1 MSNAECERATHI
13 RANCPAGAV
22 GFRLWDI
29 SGTPTRYPKATAHGR
44 GYYAISPEVVEFPV
58 GFPSGSYQLQFIDG
72 TGQSIPQRRQILVSV
87 GESVGNDAAGDE
99 EGRRTARVQRSD
111 DATSEHYQRKAQELA
126 LRRQRLAIA
135 KVATKTGEI
144 SEYHSHWSSMFDDT
158 LDRFRKFDEY
168 SAHYHEAQLQRT
180 MQLHDDLARLPPP
193 PPPQQDWAG
202 LLKAG
207 IEGIRDLAVTV
218 LTAREQAQ
226 PVERVKVTDDVAQAV
241 LARLH
246 EAVVSSVTATAPVAA
261 PLAVLIPAAAAP
273 IPVVTAAPIPVV
285 ATAPIPVVAL
295 ASIPIVA
302 VAPIPVVAT
311 ASTPVAAV
319 LPVPVVSASPI
330 PIAAVAPIPVA
341 AAAPIP
347 IATAT
352 PIPDVPALR
361 ADFPLND
368 NDRASSQIAASPPQ
382 APTHA
387 AYRAA
392 WLGMKRLIASLT
404 DMDIIHMVVN
414 PAMMVAVIS
423 TVAALAPQRPDIRQQ
438 APSVQVGSD

>member
-111 DATSEHYQRKAQELA
+111 DVTSADYQRKAQELE

-246 EAVVSSVTATAPVAA
+246 EAVVSSLTATAPVAA

-273 IPVVTAAPIPVV
+273 IPVVAA
-285 ATAPIPVVAL
+285 

-311 ASTPVAAV
+311 ASTSVAAV
-319 LPVPVVSASPI
+319 SPVPVVSASPI
-330 PIAAVAPIPVA
+330 PIAAAAPIPIAAAAPIPVA
-341 AAAPIP
+341 A
-347 IATAT
+347 AT

-361 ADFPLND
+361 ADSLLND

>member
-1 MSNAECERATHI
+1 M
-13 RANCPAGAV
+13 

-29 SGTPTRYPKATAHGR
+29 SGTPTLYPKATAHGR
-44 GYYAISPEVVEFPV
+44 EYYAISSEVVEFPV

-72 TGQSIPQRRQILVSV
+72 KGQSIPQRRQILVSV

-111 DATSEHYQRKAQELA
+111 DATSEHYQRKAQELE

-144 SEYHSHWSSMFDDT
+144 SEYHSHWSNMFDDT
-158 LDRFRKFDEY
+158 LERFRKFDEY

-202 LLKAG
+202 LMKAG
-207 IEGIRDLAVTV
+207 IEGIRDLAVSV

-246 EAVVSSVTATAPVAA
+246 EAAISSVTATAPVPA

-273 IPVVTAAPIPVV
+273 IPVVAAAPIPVV
-285 ATAPIPVVAL
+285 AAAPIPVVA
-295 ASIPIVA
+295 AAPIPVVAAAPIPIVA

-330 PIAAVAPIPVA
+330 PIAAAAPIPVA

-347 IATAT
+347 VAAAT
-352 PIPDVPALR
+352 PIPDVPTLR
-361 ADFPLND
+361 ADAPLND

>member
-1 MSNAECERATHI
+1 M
-13 RANCPAGAV
+13 

-44 GYYAISPEVVEFPV
+44 EYYAISPEVVEFPV

-72 TGQSIPQRRQILVSV
+72 KGQSIPQRRQILVSV
-87 GESVGNDAAGDE
+87 GESVGNDAEGDE
-99 EGRRTARVQRSD
+99 KGRRTARVQRSD
-111 DATSEHYQRKAQELA
+111 DATSEHYQRKVQELE
-126 LRRQRLAIA
+126 LRRERLGIA

-180 MQLHDDLARLPPP
+180 MQLRDDLARLPPP

-246 EAVVSSVTATAPVAA
+246 EAVVSSLTATAPVAA

-273 IPVVTAAPIPVV
+273 IPVVEAAPMPVV
-285 ATAPIPVVAL
+285 AA

-330 PIAAVAPIPVA
+330 PIAAVAPIPI
-341 AAAPIP
+341 AAAPPIP
-347 IATAT
+347 VAAAT

-361 ADFPLND
+361 ADSPLND

>member
-1 MSNAECERATHI
+1 M
-13 RANCPAGAV
+13 

-29 SGTPTRYPKATAHGR
+29 SGTPTLYPKATAHGR
-44 GYYAISPEVVEFPV
+44 EYYAISPEVVEFPV

-72 TGQSIPQRRQILVSV
+72 KGQSIPQRREILVSV

-246 EAVVSSVTATAPVAA
+246 EAVVSSVTVTAPVAA
-261 PLAVLIPAAAAP
+261 PLAMLIPAAAAP
-273 IPVVTAAPIPVV
+273 IPVVAAAPIPLVVTAPISIGAVAPVPVVAVVPTPVAAVSPVPIATAAPIPVAAASPVSV
-285 ATAPIPVVAL
+285 AAAAPIPVA
-295 ASIPIVA
+295 AA
-302 VAPIPVVAT
+302 APIP
-311 ASTPVAAV
+311 
-319 LPVPVVSASPI
+319 I
-330 PIAAVAPIPVA
+330 GAVAPIPVA

-347 IATAT
+347 VAAAT

-361 ADFPLND
+361 ADSPLND

>member
-1 MSNAECERATHI
+1 M
-13 RANCPAGAV
+13 

-72 TGQSIPQRRQILVSV
+72 KGQSIPQRRQILVSV

-111 DATSEHYQRKAQELA
+111 DATSEHHQRKAQELA

-158 LDRFRKFDEY
+158 LERFRMFDEY

-193 PPPQQDWAG
+193 PPQEQDWAG

-246 EAVVSSVTATAPVAA
+246 EAVVSSLTATASVAA

-273 IPVVTAAPIPVV
+273 ISVVAAAPILIGAVAPIPVV
-285 ATAPIPVVAL
+285 AAAPIL
-295 ASIPIVA
+295 IGA

-330 PIAAVAPIPVA
+330 PIAAAAPIPVA
-341 AAAPIP
+341 A
-347 IATAT
+347 AT

-361 ADFPLND
+361 ADSPLND

>member
-1 MSNAECERATHI
+1 
-13 RANCPAGAV
+13 
-22 GFRLWDI
+22 
-29 SGTPTRYPKATAHGR
+29 
-44 GYYAISPEVVEFPV
+44 VVEFPV

-72 TGQSIPQRRQILVSV
+72 KGQSIPQRRQILVSV

-111 DATSEHYQRKAQELA
+111 DATSEHYQRKAQELE

-144 SEYHSHWSSMFDDT
+144 SEYHSHWSNMFDDT
-158 LDRFRKFDEY
+158 LERFRKFDEY

-202 LLKAG
+202 LMKAG
-207 IEGIRDLAVTV
+207 IEGIRDLAVSV

-246 EAVVSSVTATAPVAA
+246 EAAISSVTATAPVPA

-273 IPVVTAAPIPVV
+273 IPVVAAAPIPVV
-285 ATAPIPVVAL
+285 AAAPIPVVA
-295 ASIPIVA
+295 AAPIPVVAAAPIPVVAAAPIPIVA

-319 LPVPVVSASPI
+319 SPVPVVSASPI
-330 PIAAVAPIPVA
+330 PIAAAAPIPVA

-347 IATAT
+347 VAAAT
-352 PIPDVPALR
+352 PIPDVPTLR
-361 ADFPLND
+361 ADAPLND

>member
-1 MSNAECERATHI
+1 
-13 RANCPAGAV
+13 V

-72 TGQSIPQRRQILVSV
+72 KGQSIPQRRQILVSV

-99 EGRRTARVQRSD
+99 ESRRTARAQRCD
-111 DATSEHYQRKAQELA
+111 DATSAHYQRKVQELE

-158 LDRFRKFDEY
+158 LERFQKFDEY

-226 PVERVKVTDDVAQAV
+226 PVERAKVTDDVAQAV

-261 PLAVLIPAAAAP
+261 PLAVLIPVVAAAPIPIGVVAPVPVVAAAP
-273 IPVVTAAPIPVV
+273 IPVVAAAPIPVV
-285 ATAPIPVVAL
+285 AA

-311 ASTPVAAV
+311 ASTSVAAV
-319 LPVPVVSASPI
+319 SPVPVVSASPI

-423 TVAALAPQRPDIRQQ
+423 TVAALAPQRPDIRRQ